1 MVILR
6 YESVNWYISTVVCH
20 SDANEVI
27 TSKEIEKR
35 EEGEDDD
42 NSEELEIESEEG
54 LDPAGLGEEGTT
66 SLR

>member
-1 MVILR
+1 MVIFR
-6 YESVNWYISTVVCH
+6 YESFNWYISTVVCH
-20 SDANEVI
+20 FDVNEVI

-35 EEGEDDD
+35 EESEDDD

-54 LDPAGLGEEGTT
+54 SDAAGLGEEGTT

>member
-1 MVILR
+1 MVIFR
-6 YESVNWYISTVVCH
+6 YESFNWYISTVVCD

-35 EEGEDDD
+35 EEREDDD
-42 NSEELEIESEEG
+42 NSEELEIEPEEG
-54 LDPAGLGEEGTT
+54 LDPAGLEEGTT